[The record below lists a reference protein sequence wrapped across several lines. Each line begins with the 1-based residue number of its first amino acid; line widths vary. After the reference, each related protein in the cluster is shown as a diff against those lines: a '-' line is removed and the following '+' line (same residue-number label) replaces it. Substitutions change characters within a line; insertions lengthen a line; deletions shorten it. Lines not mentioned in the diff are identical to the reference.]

1 MAAIDKGVLVMRDG
15 RLVKT
20 KNKYEQGAG
29 DTMCVGDLIF
39 ESSYIMNKSAYKNVH
54 DSSRLAKGDFYLD
67 LSSEFYNDPDDIM
80 NLKYEHVVLVRK
92 YKDIEFEIK
101 RLDIANVSN
110 MWLTKFNMYGDDG
123 KLHHCKVLQGY
134 DVGFYCYT
142 KRDAK
147 IVNKFLGCR
156 NAVCAR
162 TAARQHAFN
171 E

>member
-1 MAAIDKGVLVMRDG
+1 MAAIDKGVLVMCDG
-15 RLVKT
+15 RLIKT

-29 DTMCVGDLIF
+29 GTMHVGDLIF

-54 DSSRLAKGDFYLD
+54 GSDLLATGDFYLD

-92 YKDIEFEIK
+92 HKGLEFKIK
-101 RLDIANVSN
+101 RLGISN
-110 MWLTKFNMYGDDG
+110 GSSMWLTKFNMYGDDE
-123 KLHHCKVLQGY
+123 KLHHYKVLQGY

-147 IVNKFLGCR
+147 IVNKFLGR
-156 NAVCAR
+156 NSAVCVR
-162 TAARQHAFN
+162 TEVR
-171 E
+171 

>member
-1 MAAIDKGVLVMRDG
+1 MAAIDKGVLVMSDG
-15 RLVKT
+15 RLIKT

-29 DTMCVGDLIF
+29 GTMHVGDLIF

-54 DSSRLAKGDFYLD
+54 GSGWLANGDFYLD

-92 YKDIEFEIK
+92 YKDIEFKIK
-101 RLDIANVSN
+101 RLGMPNVSN

-123 KLHHCKVLQGY
+123 KLYHYKVLQGY

-142 KRDAK
+142 KLDAK
-147 IVNKFLGCR
+147 IVNKFLGHSS
-156 NAVCAR
+156 AVRAHGVMR
-162 TAARQHAFN
+162 PHKFN
-171 E
+171 